1 MNMVRFLLGTVV
13 FIALVLK
20 VNATGGSQDG
30 KKRGKKG
37 VKTRFGDDENG
48 EIRKFRVSFFL

>member
-37 VKTRFGDDENG
+37 VKT
-48 EIRKFRVSFFL
+48 KFRVSFFL

>member
-20 VNATGGSQDG
+20 VNATGGLARW
-30 KKRGKKG
+30 KKAWQERREDKVWG
-37 VKTRFGDDENG
+37 
-48 EIRKFRVSFFL
+48 